1 MCSKI
6 VIDLV
11 NADKTEFTLG
21 VTFTAMTEKQINS
34 SKTIQ
39 QSVSNVQVATSNAQG
54 SADQAN
60 QAVEKVENVIAQ
72 MPTDY
77 VKTSV
82 FEVFKTEIKDSIPT
96 KTSRLENDSGYIN
109 SEVFQALVERVH
121 KLEEGSNI

>member
-1 MCSKI
+1 M
-6 VIDLV
+6 
-11 NADKTEFTLG
+11 
-21 VTFTAMTEKQINS
+21 
-34 SKTIQ
+34 
-39 QSVSNVQVATSNAQG
+39 ATSNAQG